1 MVYLSKKQRDRITT
15 PLAVGLIVFLSID
28 LLGSRLFDFE
38 ISSFV
43 GTTIVI
49 AFTLAISSVNLLYY
63 SRGEGAADRDR
74 SDTLRVLVVS
84 TVLLTLLFGGYL
96 WFG

>member
-1 MVYLSKKQRDRITT
+1 MVNLSKKQRDTVLI
-15 PLAVGLIVFLSID
+15 PLAIGLIIFLSID
-28 LLGSRLFDFE
+28 LLGSWLFDFE

-49 AFTLAISSVNLLYY
+49 VFTLAISSVNLIYY
-63 SRGEGAADRDR
+63 WRGEGAESRDR
-74 SDTLRVLVVS
+74 SDTLRTLVVA
-84 TVLLTLLFGGYL
+84 TIFLTLMLGGYL